1 VARPEPKGNN
11 FQQMLKALKKV
22 KRSAMSNK
30 IKVTCEVRN
39 YDEPAKESLKV
50 HSHWLRKEFI
60 VLEID
65 DEKYTIVGDHLI
77 AAIENCKNAEG

>member
-1 VARPEPKGNN
+1 
-11 FQQMLKALKKV
+11 
-22 KRSAMSNK
+22 MSNK